1 MNRLEILLSSKR
13 MKRKNREPE
22 PGQAQDESKRKNHP
36 DVIRMHALYNNRE
49 PLIQQVKRNEWL
61 YFDVIGF

>member
-22 PGQAQDESKRKNHP
+22 PGQAQDESKRKN
-36 DVIRMHALYNNRE
+36 RE
-49 PLIQQVKRNEWL
+49 PPGRYQDACAL
-61 YFDVIGF
+61 